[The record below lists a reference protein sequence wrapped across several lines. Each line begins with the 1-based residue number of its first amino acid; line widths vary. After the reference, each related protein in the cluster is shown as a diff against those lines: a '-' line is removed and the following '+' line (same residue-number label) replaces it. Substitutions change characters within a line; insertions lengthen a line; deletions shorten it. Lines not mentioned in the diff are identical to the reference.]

1 MVEPSAEAYLI
12 VGLGNPGKKYEM
24 TRHNMGFL
32 VVEKLAERLG
42 ATLSPSKAFLGRFGK
57 AAVDGK
63 KVYFLLP
70 ATYMNLSG
78 QAVRRCMDYYN
89 LASEKLLI
97 VSDDVALPFGQLRI
111 REKGSAGGH
120 NGLKDVERHLGTQE
134 YQRLRIGVGSNGSE
148 NLDEYVVGNFNSHE
162 KKLLPEIQI
171 DAALALEEWV
181 KVGFE
186 EVLKYLAQK
195 SLQKNEAE
203 KEKQIKE

>member
-1 MVEPSAEAYLI
+1 MSAEAYLI

-42 ATLSPSKAFLGRFGK
+42 ATLSPNKAFMGRFGK
-57 AAVDGK
+57 ASIEGK

-70 ATYMNLSG
+70 STFMNLSG
-78 QAVRRCMDYYN
+78 QAVRRCIDYYN
-89 LASEKLLI
+89 LTKERLLI
-97 VSDDVALPFGQLRI
+97 VSDDVALPFGKLRI

-134 YQRLRIGVGSNGSE
+134 YQRLRVGVGSNGDE
-148 NLDEYVVGNFNSHE
+148 DLDEYVVGNFNSHE

-186 EVLKYLAQK
+186 EVLKYLAPK
-195 SLQKNEAE
+195 SLPKKETE
-203 KEKQIKE
+203 IEKQIKE